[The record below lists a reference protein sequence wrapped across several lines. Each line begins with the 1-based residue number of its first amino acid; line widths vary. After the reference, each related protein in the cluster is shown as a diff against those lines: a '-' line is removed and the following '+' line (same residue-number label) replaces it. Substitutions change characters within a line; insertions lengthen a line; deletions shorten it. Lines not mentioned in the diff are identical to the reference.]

1 MHLASVST
9 PPLSF
14 VTGRM
19 TLSPNQ
25 QLRALN
31 QVQNIC
37 DIQVQA
43 QLCLTITMSLCRY
56 NKKTA
61 VSSSICK
68 HAHWYNS
75 LSADSTLYDASS
87 YSNYYVLWCIIR
99 VSLGASLLFLLHES
113 QLLFTAVEVTVTC
126 DIYADDCTSAWQ
138 WSHQTAT
145 STSSDVCGRS
155 HQPGSGLIRQQL
167 STSSAV
173 SGRPHQPGSGLI
185 RQQLSTSSA
194 VCGRSHQPGSGL
206 IRQQLST
213 SSAVCG
219 RSHQPISLAVV
230 SSDSN

>member
-1 MHLASVST
+1 MAVASAGSYASLHLASVST

-43 QLCLTITMSLCRY
+43 QLYLTITMSLCRY
-56 NKKTA
+56 NEKTA

-68 HAHWYNS
+68 NAQWYNS

-99 VSLGASLLFLLHES
+99 VSLGLTFVPVARVS
-113 QLLFTAVEVTVTC
+113 TVIHC
-126 DIYADDCTSAWQ
+126 SRGYC
-138 WSHQTAT
+138 H
-145 STSSDVCGRS
+145 
-155 HQPGSGLIRQQL
+155 L
-167 STSSAV
+167 
-173 SGRPHQPGSGLI
+173 
-185 RQQLSTSSA
+185 
-194 VCGRSHQPGSGL
+194 
-206 IRQQLST
+206 
-213 SSAVCG
+213 
-219 RSHQPISLAVV
+219 
-230 SSDSN
+230 